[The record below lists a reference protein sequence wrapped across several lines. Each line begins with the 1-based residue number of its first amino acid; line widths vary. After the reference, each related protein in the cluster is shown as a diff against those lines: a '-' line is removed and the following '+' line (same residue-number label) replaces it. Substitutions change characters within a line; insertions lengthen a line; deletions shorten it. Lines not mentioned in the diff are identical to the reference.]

1 MQFPAPT
8 ATVPGLR
15 RNAWLWGLAASVV
28 LLAGLIYALHVRSL
42 EARLVREWPAELA
55 HSPPLIRIAVWLARP
70 LYAEH
75 CASCHGADLGGNRAL
90 GAPNLADPVWLYGDG
105 SIGDIENTILYGIR
119 SGHPKAHNVTD
130 MPAEGRTH
138 QLSAP
143 EIEDVVD
150 FVLALSGQAH
160 DATAAERG
168 RKLFYDR
175 GNCFDCHASDA
186 LGNPDY
192 GSPALL
198 GKTWNYGGDRLTL
211 RQTVYSGRHG
221 LCPAWIRKL
230 TPLQTRALAVYLYVE
245 SHPDARL
252 ARQ

>member
-1 MQFPAPT
+1 MQFP
-8 ATVPGLR
+8 VPIARLPLR
-15 RNAWLWGLAASVV
+15 RNGWLWGLAATVV
-28 LLAGLIYALHVRSL
+28 LLAGLCYWLHVRSL

-55 HSPPLIRIAVWLARP
+55 HSPPLIGIAVRLARP

-75 CASCHGADLGGNRAL
+75 CASCHGANLGGNRAI
-90 GAPNLADPVWLYGDG
+90 GAPNLTDSVWLYGNG
-105 SIGDIENTILYGIR
+105 SIVDIENTIRYGIR
-119 SGHPKAHNVTD
+119 SGHPKGHNVTD

-150 FVLALSGQAH
+150 FVLALSRQPH
-160 DATAAERG
+160 DETAAERG

-186 LGNPDY
+186 MGNPDY

-198 GKTWNYGGDRLTL
+198 GNTWNYGGDRLTL

-221 LCPAWIRKL
+221 LCPAWILKL
-230 TPLQTRALAVYLYVE
+230 TPLQIRALAVYLYVE
-245 SHPDARL
+245 SHPQARL
-252 ARQ
+252 AVQ